1 MNSVGGEIVI
11 TIFGIFGIYTWWV
24 QTYTDS
30 WAAEFGRSISRE
42 RMTKNMAAMTYPCMS
57 IACTVGGIGM
67 LSHRAGA
74 PEFVIVSTLSIALFF
89 IFIGALYILP
99 FPLPRLIDSR
109 YQFMKRNGLLDD
121 NGDPLP
127 DEEVDV
133 SSPNVKKTNNFCFQA
148 PRIGICYLVTTL

>member
-1 MNSVGGEIVI
+1 MNSVWQDIA
-11 TIFGIFGIYTWWV
+11 TIIMGPLIIYSWWV

-30 WAAEFGRSISRE
+30 WVADLWRGILRE
-42 RMTKNMAAMTYPCMS
+42 RLTKNMAAVTYPCMG
-57 IACTVGGIGM
+57 IASTLAGINM
-67 LSHRAGA
+67 LSDRFGA
-74 PEFVIVSTLSIALFF
+74 PEFIMVSISFIALFF

-127 DEEVDV
+127 DEE
-133 SSPNVKKTNNFCFQA
+133 A
-148 PRIGICYLVTTL
+148 ERILAQREENE

>member
-1 MNSVGGEIVI
+1 MWQDIAAIIMGPLI
-11 TIFGIFGIYTWWV
+11 IYSWWV

-30 WAAEFGRSISRE
+30 WVAELGRSISRE
-42 RMTKNMAAMTYPCMS
+42 RMPKNMAAMTCPCMG
-57 IACTVGGIGM
+57 IALTLGGIGM

-127 DEEVDV
+127 DEE
-133 SSPNVKKTNNFCFQA
+133 A
-148 PRIGICYLVTTL
+148 ERILAQREENE

>member
-1 MNSVGGEIVI
+1 MWQDIAVI
-11 TIFGIFGIYTWWV
+11 IMGPLIIYSWWV

-30 WAAEFGRSISRE
+30 WVVDLWRGILRE
-42 RMTKNMAAMTYPCMS
+42 RLTKNMAAMTYPCMG
-57 IACTVGGIGM
+57 IASTLAGINM
-67 LSHRAGA
+67 LSDRFGA
-74 PEFVIVSTLSIALFF
+74 PEFIMVSISFIALFF

-127 DEEVDV
+127 DEE
-133 SSPNVKKTNNFCFQA
+133 A
-148 PRIGICYLVTTL
+148 ERILAQREENE

>member
-30 WAAEFGRSISRE
+30 WVAEFGRSISRE
-42 RMTKNMAAMTYPCMS
+42 RMTKNMAAMTCPCMS

-67 LSHRAGA
+67 LSDRFGA
-74 PEFVIVSTLSIALFF
+74 PEFIMVSISFIALFF
-89 IFIGALYILP
+89 LFIGFVYILP
-99 FPLPRLIDSR
+99 FPLPRFADSR

-127 DEEVDV
+127 DEEVE
-133 SSPNVKKTNNFCFQA
+133 
-148 PRIGICYLVTTL
+148 RILAQREENE

>member
-1 MNSVGGEIVI
+1 MNNVWKEIGV

-30 WAAEFGRSISRE
+30 WVAEFGRSISRE

-57 IACTVGGIGM
+57 IACTLIGISM
-67 LSHRAGA
+67 LLKRAGA
-74 PEFVIVSTLSIALFF
+74 PEFIMVSISFIALFF
-89 IFIGALYILP
+89 LFIGVVYILP

-127 DEEVDV
+127 DEEVE
-133 SSPNVKKTNNFCFQA
+133 
-148 PRIGICYLVTTL
+148 RILAQREENE

>member
-1 MNSVGGEIVI
+1 MWQDIAAIIMGPLI
-11 TIFGIFGIYTWWV
+11 IYSWWV

-30 WAAEFGRSISRE
+30 WVAEFGRSISRE

-57 IACTVGGIGM
+57 IACTLGGIGM

-89 IFIGALYILP
+89 LFIGALYILP
-99 FPLPRLIDSR
+99 FPLPRFADSR
-109 YQFMKRNGLLDD
+109 YQFMKRNGLLGD

-127 DEEVDV
+127 DEEVE
-133 SSPNVKKTNNFCFQA
+133 
-148 PRIGICYLVTTL
+148 RILAQREENE

>member
-30 WAAEFGRSISRE
+30 WVAEFGRSISRE
-42 RMTKNMAAMTYPCMS
+42 RLTKNMAAVTYPCMG
-57 IACTVGGIGM
+57 IASTLAGINM
-67 LSHRAGA
+67 LSDRFGA
-74 PEFVIVSTLSIALFF
+74 PEFIMVSISFIALFF
-89 IFIGALYILP
+89 LFIGVVYILP

-127 DEEVDV
+127 DEE
-133 SSPNVKKTNNFCFQA
+133 A
-148 PRIGICYLVTTL
+148 ERILAQREENE

>member
-1 MNSVGGEIVI
+1 MNSVWQDIAVI
-11 TIFGIFGIYTWWV
+11 IMGPLIIYSWWV

-30 WAAEFGRSISRE
+30 WVADLWRGILRE

-127 DEEVDV
+127 DEE
-133 SSPNVKKTNNFCFQA
+133 A
-148 PRIGICYLVTTL
+148 ERILAQREENE

>member
-1 MNSVGGEIVI
+1 MWQDIAAIIMGPLI
-11 TIFGIFGIYTWWV
+11 IYSWWV

-30 WAAEFGRSISRE
+30 WVADLWRGILRE

-127 DEEVDV
+127 DEE
-133 SSPNVKKTNNFCFQA
+133 A
-148 PRIGICYLVTTL
+148 ERILAQREENE